1 MSQHHM
7 NKNINSNNT
16 NSFNN
21 VWNNCTVA
29 NEKSE
34 ILGWPSPLKP
44 KIRHHDIQT
53 RRSTRWNIGSYRLRN
68 VGIGLVMS
76 MGAIL
81 VVQPCSAT
89 GVPELAKRTLG
100 EREKILEERNV
111 LLIGRDVS
119 SLVVDTL
126 CK

>member
-1 MSQHHM
+1 M
-7 NKNINSNNT
+7 
-16 NSFNN
+16 
-21 VWNNCTVA
+21 
-29 NEKSE
+29 
-34 ILGWPSPLKP
+34 
-44 KIRHHDIQT
+44 
-53 RRSTRWNIGSYRLRN
+53 
-68 VGIGLVMS
+68 MS

-126 CK
+126 CKQAVDKSAVVACFYFDFAA